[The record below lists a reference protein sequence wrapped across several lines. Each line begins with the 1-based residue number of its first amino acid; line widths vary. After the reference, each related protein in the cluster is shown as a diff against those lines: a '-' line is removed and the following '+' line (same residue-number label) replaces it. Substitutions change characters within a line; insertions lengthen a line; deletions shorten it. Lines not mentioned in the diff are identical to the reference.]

1 MHTRVTST
9 SPNWSVI
16 NSYFIVIS
24 LQRENLNLNFTPDTS
39 HLSPLSEQDLV
50 KESYYCPRYE
60 YFWYCWASSLLFLFL
75 KKALSFSAIPF
86 PRNVF
91 STLHSASPI
100 PTPTILHCHLPGT
113 FTPICLSSPPP
124 FWILPFSSFS
134 SVLLPPATTTNVVSL
149 PSSFSLFLRVC
160 LEFQKHF
167 NQTLQVTLSNSLSK
181 MSISKFQKQ
190 CIKSQ
195 LVSKHF
201 RVG

>member
-1 MHTRVTST
+1 MHTCVTST

-24 LQRENLNLNFTPDTS
+24 LQQENLNLNFTLDTS
-39 HLSPLSEQDLV
+39 HLSLLSEQDLV

-91 STLHSASPI
+91 STLHSVSPI
-100 PTPTILHCHLPGT
+100 PTPTILHFHLPGT

-124 FWILPFSSFS
+124 PFWILPSAPSQVFSS
-134 SVLLPPATTTNVVSL
+134 LLPQQLMLYPFPPLS
-149 PSSFSLFLRVC
+149 PSS
-160 LEFQKHF
+160 
-167 NQTLQVTLSNSLSK
+167 
-181 MSISKFQKQ
+181 
-190 CIKSQ
+190 
-195 LVSKHF
+195 
-201 RVG
+201 